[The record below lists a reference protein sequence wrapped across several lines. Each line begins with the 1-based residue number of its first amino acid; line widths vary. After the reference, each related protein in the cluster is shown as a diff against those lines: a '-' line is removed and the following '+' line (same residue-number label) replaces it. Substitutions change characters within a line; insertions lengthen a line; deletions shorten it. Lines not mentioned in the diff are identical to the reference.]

1 MGAYGIPGDPAGMRA
16 LAAYLRGQADFLAS
30 AASAVVGSVR
40 GMEFEG
46 PAASAFRQRIG
57 SLRSAIDADVSQLND
72 VAGRLLRAAADV
84 EAAQAEAARQER
96 LREEAEAR
104 RSRAAAAR

>member
-16 LAAYLRGQADFLAS
+16 LAAYLRGQADFLGSVANS
-30 AASAVVGSVR
+30 VVGPVR

-46 PAASAFRQRIG
+46 PAATAFRGRMGTLQF
-57 SLRSAIDADVSQLND
+57 AIDADVSKLND
-72 VAGRLLRAAADV
+72 VAGRLLRAAAEV

-104 RSRAAAAR
+104 RARPAAAR

>member
-1 MGAYGIPGDPAGMRA
+1 MGAYGIPGDPEGMRA
-16 LAAYLRGQADFLAS
+16 LAAYLRGQADFLGS
-30 AASAVVGSVR
+30 AANAVVGPVR

-46 PAASAFRQRIG
+46 PAANAFRQRMG
-57 SLRSAIDADVSQLND
+57 SLQFAIDADVSQLND
-72 VAGRLLRAAADV
+72 VAGRLLRAAAEV

-104 RSRAAAAR
+104 RAKAAALR

>member
-16 LAAYLRGQADFLAS
+16 LAAYLRGQAEFLGS
-30 AASAVVGSVR
+30 AADAVVGPVR

-46 PAASAFRQRIG
+46 PAANAFRQRMG
-57 SLRSAIDADVSQLND
+57 TLQSAIDADVARLDD
-72 VAGRLLRAAADV
+72 VASRLLRAAAEV

-96 LREEAEAR
+96 LREESEAR
-104 RSRAAAAR
+104 RARAAAVR